1 MFNFCFLIPCTPW
14 IWKYLYKPHY
24 ILLLIMS
31 PQGHR
36 ENTLQ
41 LLDILE
47 LLALILSLPLIVQV
61 SNSWTHSLVQ
71 NLPNYAACA
80 PLFGLLLIN
89 FKTLRLML
97 LNCQRVN
104 SLYHVPVV
112 VITITCTSNIEK
124 VESDSLMPHT
134 NGVEDQKMLHTNGVE
149 GQDALQET

>member
-24 ILLLIMS
+24 ILLLIIS

-41 LLDILE
+41 LFDILE
-47 LLALILSLPLIVQV
+47 LPVLILSLPIIVQM
-61 SNSWTHSLVQ
+61 SNSWTHSLLQ
-71 NLPNYAACA
+71 NLLNYVARA

-89 FKTLRLML
+89 FQTLRLMI

-104 SLYHVPVV
+104 LSYHVSVV
-112 VITITCTSNIEK
+112 IITITCTSNIEK

-134 NGVEDQKMLHTNGVE
+134 NGVEGQKMPHTNGAE
-149 GQDALQET
+149 GQNALQEA